1 MSVLV
6 QHKYICDASQSAQT
20 TKTDH
25 YHKRTRFVENADEN
39 KAANQAACDV
49 FYESAQMSGYIL
61 SVGSLG
67 IQPPSKPF

>member
-6 QHKYICDASQSAQT
+6 QHKYICDAGQSAQT
-20 TKTDH
+20 TKTD
-25 YHKRTRFVENADEN
+25 NADEN